1 MSVLAIACDNCGAK
15 YRLPE
20 SFSGDKAKCQKCG
33 SVIDVAAQR
42 NAAAAPAPVAQ
53 PKAAAA
59 PKEETV
65 AKKPAA
71 RTARAEAKAEAAPAA
86 RSRRGDKTAAEP
98 KSEKAP
104 RGRKETGEREPK
116 KNNTMLLA
124 GGGIAA
130 LAIIAVIVVLAS
142 GGKDKA
148 KSTDTAQASAAPK
161 AVDSPAAAP
170 KEASSDKPVAAEAS
184 AKAKPSAVEAVV
196 TPAIAPAAEQKPAE
210 QKPAA
215 QKPAEPKPTEQKQAE
230 QKPVEPAPAQP
241 KAEEKPAESTPAAS
255 GGAPKERWEA
265 NKTTK
270 LDDVYNPSVLGDVS
284 WPAECEQAKKDEI
297 LSLIEDVCNGGKP
310 GISAKP
316 KLEKIGYYAIFGL
329 IDRLRKF
336 DYKSGDD
343 QMTAYE
349 FNQMLETITSGINCG
364 FVPVESGGDLDP
376 RKADHNAR
384 TNEAWT
390 RLLTKFDNK
399 EAFDVWKKERQSKS
413 K

>member
-42 NAAAAPAPVAQ
+42 KAAAAPAPVAQ
-53 PKAAAA
+53 PKSAPA
-59 PKEETV
+59 PKEESV

-71 RTARAEAKAEAAPAA
+71 RASRAEAKAEAAPAA
-86 RSRRGDKTAAEP
+86 RSRRGDKAAAEP
-98 KSEKAP
+98 KAEKTP
-104 RGRKETGEREPK
+104 RGRKEAGERAPK
-116 KNNTMLLA
+116 KSNTMLLA

-130 LAIIAVIVVLAS
+130 LAIVAVIVVLAS

-148 KSTDTAQASAAPK
+148 KATETAQASAAPK
-161 AVDSPAAAP
+161 AQETPAATP
-170 KEASSDKPVAAEAS
+170 KEASTDKPVAAEAS
-184 AKAKPSAVEAVV
+184 AKSKPAAVEAVV
-196 TPAIAPAAEQKPAE
+196 TPAVAPAAEQKPAE
-210 QKPAA
+210 QTPAA
-215 QKPAEPKPTEQKQAE
+215 QKPAEPKPTEQK
-230 QKPVEPAPAQP
+230 PVEPTPAQP
-241 KAEEKPAESTPAAS
+241 KAEDKPAEATPAANS
-255 GGAPKERWEA
+255 GAPKERWEA

-270 LDDVYNPSVLGDVS
+270 IDDVYNPSVLGDVS
-284 WPAECEQAKKDEI
+284 WPAECEQAQKDEV

-399 EAFDVWKKERQSKS
+399 EAFDVWKKERQNKN